1 MSRKTH
7 LISLVLEASGRWHT
21 HYLIDFIDEFFMA
34 LKRTLK
40 KHHLPCARENFLG
53 PPSNFPGCIFTAG

>member
-7 LISLVLEASGRWHT
+7 LISLVLEASGRWHS

-40 KHHLPCARENFLG
+40 KHHLPCARENF
-53 PPSNFPGCIFTAG
+53 